1 MHKHKCPEC
10 GLVWEHPNDGA
21 PTKKVYDEAHLCP
34 GCGTDQR
41 EKYFGP
47 QPVVVAHCTQYKPAE
62 HEEGFGRLPVMELLE
77 LLAGLIDVEELL
89 ERRER

>member
-1 MHKHKCPEC
+1 MHKHKCPDC

-41 EKYFGP
+41 EKYYGL
-47 QPVVVAHCTQYKPAE
+47 QPVIVANCTQYKPAK
-62 HEEGFGRLPVMELLE
+62 HEGFGRPPAIELLE
-77 LLAGLIDVEELL
+77 LLAGIIELEEILQHKG
-89 ERRER
+89 R